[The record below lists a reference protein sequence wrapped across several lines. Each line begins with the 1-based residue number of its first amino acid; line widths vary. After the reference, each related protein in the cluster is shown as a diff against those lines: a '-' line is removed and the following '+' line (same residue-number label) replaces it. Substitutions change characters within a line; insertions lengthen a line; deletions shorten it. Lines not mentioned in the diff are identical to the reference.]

1 MHLMLNHSCLILP
14 TSQKEADCSVVVF
27 INKNY
32 FKSWRKV
39 ACVQLQKNKNKKI
52 LLVDAQ

>member
-1 MHLMLNHSCLILP
+1 MLNHSCLILP